1 MIRAASPATTGD
13 QRRPWFAI
21 SADAHALYQWVV
33 DQAGEGAAPKW
44 NFHKYLIGKK
54 GELLE
59 TFGSRVSP
67 GAPEIKKSIESEL
80 G

>member
-1 MIRAASPATTGD
+1 MTSKQKVIGS
-13 QRRPWFAI
+13 
-21 SADAHALYQWVV
+21 DAHALYQWIAKE
-33 DQAGEGAAPKW
+33 AGEAATPKW

-54 GELLE
+54 GELVE

-67 GAPEIKKSIESEL
+67 GAPELRESIESAL